1 MASTYTTNSG
11 LEKPGIG
18 EQTGT
23 WGSTL
28 NTNFDLIDQAL
39 NGIVSV
45 TLASAGSSGAPNTL
59 AITDGSASD
68 GRNRFIEFVDG
79 GDLGATAYVQL
90 TPNDAEKIVHV
101 RNSLTAE
108 RELVLFQ
115 GTYSANNAFTVPT
128 GADVLLKF
136 DGAGAAATVT
146 DVFNRLTVTSLSAT
160 SLLDLPTAADDE
172 AGIVELATSSETNTG
187 IDGERAVTPAGLADW
202 TGTANITT
210 LGTITTGTWTGDS
223 IGTDYM
229 DQATATAKGA
239 VELATQAEVDAGT
252 DPDRVVTCATLAN
265 TTVAG
270 VPAAS
275 ESTAGK
281 IELATQAEVDTG
293 TDTTRAV
300 TPDTLTNFGGT
311 FATLNATTATI
322 GAGEIKATSAR
333 ETAVSISGATPSMDC
348 DLANVFYITQS
359 VNASYSFTNV
369 PASGTAMSVTL
380 ILTQGASAYTI
391 TWPDEVLWA
400 GGTTPDV
407 PAAGEINVYTF
418 TTYDGGTTWFG
429 FLAGEAFA

>member
-1 MASTYTTNSG
+1 MASTYTSGLG
-11 LEKPGIG
+11 LEKPGTG

-23 WGSTL
+23 WSDTL
-28 NTNFDLIDQAL
+28 NTNFDLIDEAV

-45 TLASAGSSGAPNTL
+45 TLGSAGSSGAPNSL
-59 AITDGSASD
+59 AITDGSSSN
-68 GRNRFIEFVDG
+68 GRNKFIEFVDG

-90 TPNDAEKIVHV
+90 TPHDAEKIAHI
-101 RNSLTAE
+101 RNSLSGE
-108 RELVLFQ
+108 RDIVIFQ
-115 GTYSANNAFTVPT
+115 GTYNVSNVFTIPN
-128 GADVLLKF
+128 GADVVLKF
-136 DGAGAAATVT
+136 DGAGAGATVT
-146 DVFNRLTVTSLSAT
+146 DVFANLTVTQITAT
-160 SLLDLPTAADDE
+160 TITDLPTADTDTP
-172 AGIVELATSSETNTG
+172 GLVELATSAETIAG
-187 IDGERAVTPAGLADW
+187 IDGSIAVTPDGLSDW
-202 TGTANITT
+202 EGSANVDT
-210 LGTITTGTWTGDS
+210 LGTVTTGTWNADV
-223 IGTDYM
+223 IEPDYLS
-229 DQATATAKGA
+229 DASETAKGI
-239 VELATQAEVDAGT
+239 VEIATQAEVDAGT

-270 VPAAS
+270 VPDAS
-275 ESTAGK
+275 DTTKGK

-293 TDTTRAV
+293 TDTVRAV

-369 PASGTAMSVTL
+369 PTSGTAMSVTL
-380 ILTQGASAYTI
+380 ILTQGGSAYTI

-400 GGTTPDV
+400 GGTAPDV
-407 PAAGEINVYTF
+407 PAAGKINVYTF